1 MSFNNSNINQEILQ
15 ETFSKFNDLGTH
27 VVGSLFDIATPII
40 STVGGVN
47 IQQHNQLLPFC
58 DVKDTESNIK
68 ILVYIPGVKKE
79 DINVILK
86 HKLLVLTATTDMS
99 GDVWE
104 HIKNKTYKKTFKIPD
119 NIENKDLKVHYE
131 NGILKILIYKTNS
144 TNIEGEKIE
153 IN

>member
-1 MSFNNSNINQEILQ
+1 MTFNNSNINQETLQ
-15 ETFSKFNDLGTH
+15 ETFSKFNDLGAH

-40 STVGGVN
+40 STVGID
-47 IQQHNQLLPFC
+47 IQQHNQSLPFY
-58 DVKDTESNIK
+58 DVKDTASDIK
-68 ILVYIPGVKKE
+68 ILVSIPGVKKE

-99 GDVWE
+99 SDLWK
-104 HIKNKTYKKTFKIPD
+104 HIKNKIYKKTFNLPD
-119 NIENKDLKVHYE
+119 NIETKDLNINYE

-144 TNIEGEKIE
+144 TSTEGEKIE